1 MPWKVYSIGHTACL
15 NNKQRL
21 TPIKKILFLFRWISN
36 KKIHMSKYNRI
47 PNQPKNKKVIIRVT
61 ESEKN
66 HINRLA
72 YQQNKTISRVLLE
85 SVKAK
90 WQVSDYDTSMKKTS

>member
-1 MPWKVYSIGHTACL
+1 
-15 NNKQRL
+15 
-21 TPIKKILFLFRWISN
+21 
-36 KKIHMSKYNRI
+36 MSKYNRI

-72 YQQNKTISRVLLE
+72 YEQKKTISRVLLE

-90 WQVSDYDTSMKKTS
+90 WQVSDYDKGMKN